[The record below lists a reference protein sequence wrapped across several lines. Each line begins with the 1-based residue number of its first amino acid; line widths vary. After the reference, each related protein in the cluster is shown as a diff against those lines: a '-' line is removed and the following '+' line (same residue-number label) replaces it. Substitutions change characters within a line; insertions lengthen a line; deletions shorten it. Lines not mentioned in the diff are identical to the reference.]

1 MIYQNIYRGPSTSGL
16 NHLAPKTCKVIN
28 MGASC
33 NHMFRTD
40 GGWWWRGK
48 WENEIFVLVYEES
61 IRVGQLGLR
70 CSWLTRAQYQRQLAQ
85 AARLSAWIVPS

>member
-1 MIYQNIYRGPSTSGL
+1 MD
-16 NHLAPKTCKVIN
+16 AC
-28 MGASC
+28 C